1 MGFCQFNNT
10 PSTDMDPGIFICKPV
25 STDPSAN
32 SQTSVA
38 NPSKKGKKHNC
49 IHSKDTRKAYT
60 TSLGLSV
67 QHRLAGT
74 AWLCSQAW
82 RPFGKVCPKAAGWM
96 MNAEAAHIP
105 DQGFTLKTSLI
116 SQVPG
121 PISSVKTQ
129 NGWNEQLWVRQNNM
143 SPQWTEFTAGHP
155 GAALPLIV
163 LYQLLDTAGN
173 ALLCLFQLL
182 QQFQALLLQMA
193 LVLCQTLLQPHLILG
208 QSRKKKQRRMWSV

>member
-10 PSTDMDPGIFICKPV
+10 PSTDVDPGIFICKPV

-60 TSLGLSV
+60 TSLVCLSNTGLQGQPGSVAKPADPLGRSV
-67 QHRLAGT
+67 QRL
-74 AWLCSQAW
+74 Q
-82 RPFGKVCPKAAGWM
+82 AGWWM
-96 MNAEAAHIP
+96 QKQHISRIRDLP
-105 DQGFTLKTSLI
+105 SKLHCT
-116 SQVPG
+116 QVPG

-129 NGWNEQLWVRQNNM
+129 NGWNEQLWVGQNNM
-143 SPQWTEFTAGHP
+143 SHQGTEFTAGHP

-182 QQFQALLLQMA
+182 QQFQTLLLQMA